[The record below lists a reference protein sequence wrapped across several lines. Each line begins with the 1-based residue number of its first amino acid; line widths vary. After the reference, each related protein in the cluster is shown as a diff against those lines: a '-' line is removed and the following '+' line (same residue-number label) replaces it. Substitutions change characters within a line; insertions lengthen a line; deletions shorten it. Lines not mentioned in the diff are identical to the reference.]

1 MIFIPTK
8 NNIKETDMIKASRR
22 LHQNNQSGCGIGGY
36 YIISSTIHNRL
47 ASITKTTE
55 GWEVTHQ
62 SGKQKYHAN
71 YQAAIQHMS
80 KLGW

>member
-1 MIFIPTK
+1 MI
-8 NNIKETDMIKASRR
+8 NASKRI
-22 LHQNNQSGCGIGGY
+22 HPNNQSGAGVGGF
-36 YIISSTIHNRL
+36 YIISSTRHNRL
-47 ASITKTTE
+47 AVITPTTE